1 MPAKILYIE
10 DNEANRM
17 LIRFILE
24 PQGYQLAEAEDAETC
39 LRMAS
44 EQMPDL
50 ILMDLQLPGM
60 DGICARRLLKDGA
73 ETRDIKVIAVTSFAM
88 EDDREKVMA
97 AGFEDFVSK
106 PVDADELLEAIKK
119 HLRDEDKKLRRG
131 KLNFLTS
138 QLPNFIF

>member
-1 MPAKILYIE
+1 MPTKILVVE

-24 PQGYQLAEAEDAETC
+24 PHGYELREAEDAETG
-39 LRMAS
+39 LRMAA
-44 EQMPDL
+44 EQRPEL

-60 DGICARRLLKDGA
+60 DGICARRLLREGA

-106 PVDADELLEAIKK
+106 PVDADELLETIKK
-119 HLRDEDKKLRRG
+119 HIGR
-131 KLNFLTS
+131 
-138 QLPNFIF
+138 